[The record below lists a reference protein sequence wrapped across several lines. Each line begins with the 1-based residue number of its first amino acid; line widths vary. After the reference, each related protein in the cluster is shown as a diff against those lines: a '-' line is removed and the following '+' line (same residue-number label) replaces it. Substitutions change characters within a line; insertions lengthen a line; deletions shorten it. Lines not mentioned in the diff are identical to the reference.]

1 MSFGDVDIKR
11 DQVLESIIRELKSE
25 YRCHTIVLYGSR
37 ARGLATATSD
47 YDVFGVRRSGQKT
60 RIAKRQN
67 GYYWDVFVYSEKD
80 LRRLSDQHLSW
91 RGARILYGHSPY
103 GRRLL
108 SRIRRLIERPHK
120 PEPQYQIDI
129 LKVWAQ
135 KELDRCRVNDIQG
148 LYRRA
153 EFHAAL
159 IDHYFVV
166 RKQRFWGPKAAFE
179 WLEENDPKTF
189 RLVQNSLKDPSNLAR
204 LRSAA
209 SRVYRVALK

>member
-1 MSFGDVDIKR
+1 MESNR
-11 DQVLESIIRELKSE
+11 DQVLESIVRELKGK

-37 ARGLATATSD
+37 ARGLASQTSD
-47 YDVFGVRRSGQKT
+47 YDVFGVRRRGQKT
-60 RIAKRQN
+60 RIAKKQN
-67 GYYWDVFVYSEKD
+67 GYYWDVFVYAEKD
-80 LRRLSDQHLSW
+80 LRKLSDYHLAW
-91 RGARILYGHSPY
+91 RGARILHGHGQY

-108 SRIRRLIERPHK
+108 ARIRKLIERPHK

-166 RKQRFWGPKAAFE
+166 RKQRFCGPKAAFA

-189 RLVQNSLKDPSNLAR
+189 RLVQKSLKDPTNLGL

-209 SRVYRVALK
+209 SRVYRVSLK